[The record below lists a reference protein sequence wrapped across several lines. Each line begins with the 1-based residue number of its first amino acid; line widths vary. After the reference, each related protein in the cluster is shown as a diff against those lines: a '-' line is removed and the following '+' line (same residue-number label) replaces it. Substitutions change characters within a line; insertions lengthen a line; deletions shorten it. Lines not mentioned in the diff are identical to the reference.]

1 MFFAKNCKNRKIFS
15 LKNCNYRKI
24 FFAQNSKNRKM
35 FGCPNGVTAK
45 KSALNTKDFVL
56 PRKTRTFAA
65 NFNPMNT
72 WIIYSLMG
80 AGLLL
85 MVAAMIL
92 LSRLIRMKDAE
103 LRNGKK
109 KELKVQALK
118 IIMPL
123 KVQAYERFLLYLE
136 RVQLPQLV
144 KRVYTPGMEKGAF
157 HLQLLQNVR
166 EEFEHNLA
174 QQLYVSNSTWNA
186 VVNAKEELVNQIN
199 TTFEQLKD
207 EEDVSIL
214 AQSLVALPNPMV
226 EQAVAVLKRDFER
239 LL

>member
-1 MFFAKNCKNRKIFS
+1 
-15 LKNCNYRKI
+15 
-24 FFAQNSKNRKM
+24 
-35 FGCPNGVTAK
+35 
-45 KSALNTKDFVL
+45 
-56 PRKTRTFAA
+56 
-65 NFNPMNT
+65 MNT
-72 WIIYSLMG
+72 WIIIAIMSV
-80 AGLLL
+80 GLLL
-85 MVAAMIL
+85 MIAALMIL
-92 LSRLIRMKDAE
+92 LRLAKMKDAE
-103 LRNGKK
+103 LRNGSKY
-109 KELKVQALK
+109 ELKVQALK

-144 KRVYTPGMEKGAF
+144 KRVYTPGMEKGTF
-157 HLQLLQNVR
+157 HLMLLQNVR
-166 EEFEHNLA
+166 EEFEHNIA
-174 QQLYVSNSTWNA
+174 QQLYVSNTTWSA

>member
-1 MFFAKNCKNRKIFS
+1 MLCLYNELAKVGVFSIGRIENLKIE
-15 LKNCNYRKI
+15 
-24 FFAQNSKNRKM
+24 
-35 FGCPNGVTAK
+35 
-45 KSALNTKDFVL
+45 
-56 PRKTRTFAA
+56 RKTVPLRQ
-65 NFNPMNT
+65 NFRIMNA
-72 WIIYSLMG
+72 IIVYSLMA
-80 AGLLL
+80 AGLLI
-85 MVAAMIL
+85 MVATVVL
-92 LSRLIRMKDAE
+92 LYRLIRMKDAE
-103 LRNGKK
+103 LRNGSKY
-109 KELKVQALK
+109 ELKVQALK

-144 KRVYTPGMEKGAF
+144 KRVYVPGIEKGQF

-186 VVNAKEELVNQIN
+186 VFNAKEELVNQIN

-207 EEDVSIL
+207 EEDVSII
-214 AQSLVALPNPMV
+214 AQSLVALPNPVV
-226 EQAVAVLKRDFER
+226 EQAISVLKHDFER

>member
-1 MFFAKNCKNRKIFS
+1 MILRLCNELAKVGVFSIGRIENLKIE
-15 LKNCNYRKI
+15 
-24 FFAQNSKNRKM
+24 
-35 FGCPNGVTAK
+35 
-45 KSALNTKDFVL
+45 
-56 PRKTRTFAA
+56 RKTVPLRQ
-65 NFNPMNT
+65 NFRIMNA
-72 WIIYSLMG
+72 IIVYSLMA
-80 AGLLL
+80 AGLLI
-85 MVAAMIL
+85 MVATVIL
-92 LSRLIRMKDAE
+92 LYRLIRMKDTE
-103 LRNGKK
+103 LRNGSKY
-109 KELKVQALK
+109 ELKVQALK

-144 KRVYTPGMEKGAF
+144 KRVYVPGIEKGQF

-186 VVNAKEELVNQIN
+186 VFNAKEELVNQIN

-214 AQSLVALPNPMV
+214 AQSLVALPNPVV
-226 EQAVAVLKRDFER
+226 EQAISVLKHDFER

>member
-1 MFFAKNCKNRKIFS
+1 
-15 LKNCNYRKI
+15 
-24 FFAQNSKNRKM
+24 
-35 FGCPNGVTAK
+35 
-45 KSALNTKDFVL
+45 
-56 PRKTRTFAA
+56 
-65 NFNPMNT
+65 MNT
-72 WIIYSLMG
+72 WIIIALIS

-85 MVAAMIL
+85 MVAALIIL
-92 LSRLIRMKDAE
+92 LRLAKMKDVE
-103 LRNGKK
+103 LRNSGKL
-109 KELKVQALK
+109 ELKVHALK

-144 KRVYTPGMEKGAF
+144 KRVYTPSMEKGAF

-186 VVNAKEELVNQIN
+186 VSNAKEELVNQIN
-199 TTFEQLKD
+199 ETFEQLKD
-207 EEDVSIL
+207 EDDVAII

-226 EQAVAVLKRDFER
+226 EQAVAVLKHDFER

>member
-1 MFFAKNCKNRKIFS
+1 
-15 LKNCNYRKI
+15 
-24 FFAQNSKNRKM
+24 
-35 FGCPNGVTAK
+35 
-45 KSALNTKDFVL
+45 
-56 PRKTRTFAA
+56 
-65 NFNPMNT
+65 MNN
-72 WIIYSLMG
+72 WIIIALMS

-92 LSRLIRMKDAE
+92 LLRLIKMKDAE
-103 LRNGKK
+103 LRKGHTM
-109 KELKVQALK
+109 ELKVQALK

-136 RVQLPQLV
+136 RIQLPQLV
-144 KRVYTPGMEKGAF
+144 KRVYVPGMEKVTF

-186 VVNAKEELVNQIN
+186 VSNAKEELVNQIN
-199 TTFEQLKD
+199 ETFEQLKD
-207 EEDVSIL
+207 EDDVAII
-214 AQSLVALPNPMV
+214 AQSLVALPNPAV

>member
-1 MFFAKNCKNRKIFS
+1 M
-15 LKNCNYRKI
+15 
-24 FFAQNSKNRKM
+24 
-35 FGCPNGVTAK
+35 
-45 KSALNTKDFVL
+45 
-56 PRKTRTFAA
+56 
-65 NFNPMNT
+65 NP

-80 AGLLL
+80 AGLLM

-92 LSRLIRMKDAE
+92 LSRLMRMKDAE
-103 LRNGKK
+103 LRKGSTM
-109 KELKVQALK
+109 ELKVQALK

-144 KRVYTPGMEKGAF
+144 KRVYVPGMEKGAF
-157 HLQLLQNVR
+157 HLLLLQNVR

-174 QQLYVSNSTWNA
+174 QQLYVANTTWVA
-186 VVNAKEELVNQIN
+186 VVNAKEELINQIN
-199 TTFEQLKD
+199 ETFEQLKD
-207 EEDVSIL
+207 QEDVAII
-214 AQSLVALPNPMV
+214 AQSLVALPNPVV

>member
-1 MFFAKNCKNRKIFS
+1 MDNN
-15 LKNCNYRKI
+15 L
-24 FFAQNSKNRKM
+24 
-35 FGCPNGVTAK
+35 
-45 KSALNTKDFVL
+45 
-56 PRKTRTFAA
+56 
-65 NFNPMNT
+65 
-72 WIIYSLMG
+72 IILILIS

-85 MVAAMIL
+85 MVFAVIIL
-92 LSRLIRMKDAE
+92 LRLSKMKDAE
-103 LRNGKK
+103 LRNRGKY
-109 KELKVQALK
+109 ELKVQALK

-157 HLQLLQNVR
+157 HLTLLQNVR

-174 QQLYVSNSTWNA
+174 QQLYVSNTTWNA

-199 TTFEQLKD
+199 ATFEQLKE

-226 EQAVAVLKRDFER
+226 EQAVAILKRDFER

>member
-1 MFFAKNCKNRKIFS
+1 MWRLYNELAKVGVFSIGRIENLKIE
-15 LKNCNYRKI
+15 
-24 FFAQNSKNRKM
+24 
-35 FGCPNGVTAK
+35 
-45 KSALNTKDFVL
+45 
-56 PRKTRTFAA
+56 RKTVPLRQ
-65 NFNPMNT
+65 NFRIMNA
-72 WIIYSLMG
+72 IIVYSLMA
-80 AGLLL
+80 AGLLI
-85 MVAAMIL
+85 MVATVIL
-92 LSRLIRMKDAE
+92 LYRLIRMKDAE
-103 LRNGKK
+103 LRNGSKY
-109 KELKVQALK
+109 ELKVQALK

-144 KRVYTPGMEKGAF
+144 KRVYVPGIEKGQF

-186 VVNAKEELVNQIN
+186 VFNAKEELVNQIN

-214 AQSLVALPNPMV
+214 AQSLVALPNPVV
-226 EQAVAVLKRDFER
+226 EQAISVLKHDFER

>member
-1 MFFAKNCKNRKIFS
+1 MLRLYNELAKVGVFSIGRIENLKIE
-15 LKNCNYRKI
+15 
-24 FFAQNSKNRKM
+24 
-35 FGCPNGVTAK
+35 
-45 KSALNTKDFVL
+45 
-56 PRKTRTFAA
+56 RKTVPLRQ
-65 NFNPMNT
+65 NFRIMNA
-72 WIIYSLMG
+72 IIVYSLMA
-80 AGLLL
+80 AGLLI
-85 MVAAMIL
+85 MVATVIL
-92 LSRLIRMKDAE
+92 LYRLIRMKDTE
-103 LRNGKK
+103 LRNGSKY
-109 KELKVQALK
+109 ELKVQALK

-144 KRVYTPGMEKGAF
+144 KRVYVPGIEKGQF

-186 VVNAKEELVNQIN
+186 VFNAKEELVNQIN

-214 AQSLVALPNPMV
+214 AQSLVALPNPVV
-226 EQAVAVLKRDFER
+226 EQAISVLKHDFER

>member
-1 MFFAKNCKNRKIFS
+1 
-15 LKNCNYRKI
+15 
-24 FFAQNSKNRKM
+24 
-35 FGCPNGVTAK
+35 
-45 KSALNTKDFVL
+45 
-56 PRKTRTFAA
+56 
-65 NFNPMNT
+65 MNN
-72 WIIYSLMG
+72 WIIIALMG

-92 LSRLIRMKDAE
+92 LFRLIRMKDSE
-103 LRNGKK
+103 FRNNGKM
-109 KELKVQALK
+109 ELKRQSLK

-144 KRVYTPGMEKGAF
+144 KRVYVPGMEKGTF

-174 QQLYVSNSTWNA
+174 QQLYVAGTTWSA
-186 VVNAKEELVNQIN
+186 VMNAKEELVNQIN
-199 TTFEQLKD
+199 ETFEQLKD
-207 EEDVSIL
+207 EEDVSII
-214 AQSLVALPNPMV
+214 AQTLVALPNPMV
-226 EQAVAVLKRDFER
+226 DQAVAVLKRDFER

>member
-1 MFFAKNCKNRKIFS
+1 MMNNNLS
-15 LKNCNYRKI
+15 LLI
-24 FFAQNSKNRKM
+24 
-35 FGCPNGVTAK
+35 
-45 KSALNTKDFVL
+45 
-56 PRKTRTFAA
+56 
-65 NFNPMNT
+65 
-72 WIIYSLMG
+72 LMS

-85 MVAAMIL
+85 MVFAVMQLMRI
-92 LSRLIRMKDAE
+92 SKMKDAE
-103 LRNGKK
+103 LRNTGKV
-109 KELKVQALK
+109 ELKLQALK
-118 IIMPL
+118 IVMPL

-144 KRVYTPGMEKGAF
+144 KRVYVPGMEKGTF
-157 HLQLLQNVR
+157 HLQLLQSVR

-207 EEDVSIL
+207 EQDVSIL

-226 EQAVAVLKRDFER
+226 EQAVSILKRDFER

>member
-1 MFFAKNCKNRKIFS
+1 M
-15 LKNCNYRKI
+15 
-24 FFAQNSKNRKM
+24 
-35 FGCPNGVTAK
+35 
-45 KSALNTKDFVL
+45 NT
-56 PRKTRTFAA
+56 
-65 NFNPMNT
+65 NT
-72 WIIYSLMG
+72 WIIIAIMC

-85 MVAAMIL
+85 MVAALVIL
-92 LSRLIRMKDAE
+92 ARLSKMKDAE
-103 LRNGKK
+103 LRNGKTM
-109 KELKVQALK
+109 ELKVQALK

-144 KRVYTPGMEKGAF
+144 KRIYTPGMEKGAF
-157 HLQLLQNVR
+157 HLKLLQSVR

-174 QQLYVSNSTWNA
+174 QQLYVSNTTWNA
-186 VVNAKEELVNQIN
+186 VVNAKEELINQIN

-214 AQSLVALPNPMV
+214 AQSLVALPNPVV
-226 EQAVAVLKRDFER
+226 EQAIAVLKRDFER

>member
-1 MFFAKNCKNRKIFS
+1 M
-15 LKNCNYRKI
+15 
-24 FFAQNSKNRKM
+24 NS
-35 FGCPNGVTAK
+35 
-45 KSALNTKDFVL
+45 
-56 PRKTRTFAA
+56 
-65 NFNPMNT
+65 

-85 MVAAMIL
+85 MVAALIIL
-92 LSRLIRMKDAE
+92 LRLSKMKDAE
-103 LRNGKK
+103 LRNSGKL
-109 KELKVQALK
+109 ELKVQALK

-144 KRVYTPGMEKGAF
+144 KRVYTPSMEKGAF

-186 VVNAKEELVNQIN
+186 VSNAKEELVNQIN
-199 TTFEQLKD
+199 ETFEQLKD
-207 EEDVSIL
+207 EEDVAII

-226 EQAVAVLKRDFER
+226 EQAVAVLKHDFER

>member
-1 MFFAKNCKNRKIFS
+1 MHFALLRKF
-15 LKNCNYRKI
+15 
-24 FFAQNSKNRKM
+24 
-35 FGCPNGVTAK
+35 P
-45 KSALNTKDFVL
+45 
-56 PRKTRTFAA
+56 TFAA
-65 NFNPMNT
+65 KFKRTMNT
-72 WIIYSLMG
+72 WIIYLLMG

-103 LRNGKK
+103 LRNGSKM
-109 KELKVQALK
+109 ELKVQALK

-144 KRVYTPGMEKGAF
+144 KRVYVPGMEKGAF